1 MEREIGEVFEYNG
14 EKYVVAYDKG
24 KCDGCAFSTMDKC
37 NRNLDIAGHC
47 IFFKRKDRNDVIFIK
62 LKTENMEERTI
73 KLSLE
78 KAKEFYK
85 KGGEFK
91 DLALS
96 AFSEKE
102 LEEIKL
108 PKTWA
113 EFCNTHGIKIG
124 EYYINPNC
132 EIVPFNHNER
142 RHKETDKNI
151 FCNKE
156 AAEAHLALM
165 QLHQLRD
172 CYRQGWVPNLNN
184 NKVKFCIN
192 QNPDYN
198 ITAYCDTSRF
208 LSFQSKEIAEEFL
221 NNFRDL
227 IVQAG
232 DLI

>member
-14 EKYVVAYDKG
+14 EKYVVAYEKG
-24 KCDGCAFSTMDKC
+24 KCDGCAFSTTTYDRC

-47 IFFKRKDRNDVIFIK
+47 ISYKREDRNNVIFIK

-78 KAKEFYK
+78 KAREFYK

-102 LEEIKL
+102 LKETL
-108 PKTWA
+108 PKTWE

-124 EYYINPNC
+124 EYYIDPNC

-156 AAEAHLALM
+156 AAKAHLALM

-172 CYRQGWVPNLNN
+172 CYRQGWVPNLND
-184 NKVKFCIN
+184 NKLTFCIN

-198 ITAYCDTSRF
+198 ITAYYTTSRF
-208 LSFQSKEIAEEFL
+208 LSFQSEEIAEKFL
-221 NNFRDL
+221 NNFTD
-227 IVQAG
+227 
-232 DLI
+232 